1 MALTHAAADV
11 RPAALSTVHLLRGPY
26 VTIGNRRM
34 DVPEGSKR
42 LLVFVAVSGG
52 QVARRQVA
60 GALWPEGDDVR
71 AAGNLRSALWRLRTA
86 GIDVLHGDKAVL
98 RLHPRTA
105 VDVDQLCA
113 WAERV
118 NDPAVPTADLTA
130 LDWRTEALNL
140 LPGWYDD
147 WVLFERER
155 LRQLQMH
162 ALEAAAGKLIAI
174 GRHADAIEAAL
185 AAVRLEP
192 LRESANRVLILAHL
206 AENNIVE
213 AVRCFEGFQASLL
226 RELGVAPTADLRRLA
241 LRGLAAVNP

>member
-155 LRQLQMH
+155 LRQRLLH
-162 ALEAAAGKLIAI
+162 ALEALAHRFAVA
-174 GRHADAIEAAL
+174 GRHVEAIEAAL
-185 AAVRLEP
+185 AAVRADP
-192 LRESANRVLILAHL
+192 LRESAQRALICAHL
-206 AENNIVE
+206 AEGNLGE
-213 AVRCFEGFQASLL
+213 ARRAYEEYRAALW
-226 RELGVAPTADLRRLA
+226 RDLRVVPGE
-241 LRGLAAVNP
+241 GLSGLLH